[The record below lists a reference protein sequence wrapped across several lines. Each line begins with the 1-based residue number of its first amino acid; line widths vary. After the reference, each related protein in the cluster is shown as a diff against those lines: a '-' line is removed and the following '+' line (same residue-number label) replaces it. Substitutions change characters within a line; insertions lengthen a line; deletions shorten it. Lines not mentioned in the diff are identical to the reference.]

1 MKRTFLPFLPNSCL
15 RRRRWPREYIT
26 SLVCQLETLFS
37 SLPSGRGL
45 LLLLL
50 LSIGRRRRRRKE
62 GRMSCL
68 LVVVVVVQLEKAV
81 KRAKERGWDDAGG
94 YQKDVMI
101 GPAWM
106 SSRILFSP
114 ILSLFLL
121 LLLLLLLLSFFW
133 RLFSLLPPPLP
144 LKNERKRKMYCC

>member
-1 MKRTFLPFLPNSCL
+1 
-15 RRRRWPREYIT
+15 
-26 SLVCQLETLFS
+26 
-37 SLPSGRGL
+37 
-45 LLLLL
+45 
-50 LSIGRRRRRRKE
+50 
-62 GRMSCL
+62 MSCL
-68 LVVVVVVQLEKAV
+68 LVVVVVVVQLEKAV

-121 LLLLLLLLSFFW
+121 LLLLLSFF
-133 RLFSLLPPPLP
+133 LAFILTPLAPPP